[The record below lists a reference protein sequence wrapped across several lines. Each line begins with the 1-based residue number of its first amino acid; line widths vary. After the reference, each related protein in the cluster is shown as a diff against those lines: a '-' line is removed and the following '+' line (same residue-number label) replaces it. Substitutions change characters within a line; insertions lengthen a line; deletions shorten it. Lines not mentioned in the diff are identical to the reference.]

1 MSPSAPPVGPDVEIV
16 RVPSAL
22 LPTTKVLIVV
32 PVIAPPEIDTLL
44 AFCVDIVPR
53 LAAATA
59 LVTAVCTNAVVA
71 ICVVLVVLD
80 AVGAAGVPVNVGDAV
95 SALVEI
101 AVAML
106 LYSVSISVPLIIL
119 AGLPVSSASLDAKS
133 VAFT

>member
-1 MSPSAPPVGPDVEIV
+1 VLVDTV
-16 RVPSAL
+16 RVPTAFD
-22 LPTTKVLIVV
+22 PTTRVLIVV

-44 AFCVDIVPR
+44 AFCVAIVPK
-53 LAAATA
+53 LAA
-59 LVTAVCTNAVVA
+59 VTAAVATVCTKAVVA
-71 ICVVLVVLD
+71 ICVVLVLLD

-119 AGLPVSSASLDAKS
+119 AGLPVRSASLDAKS